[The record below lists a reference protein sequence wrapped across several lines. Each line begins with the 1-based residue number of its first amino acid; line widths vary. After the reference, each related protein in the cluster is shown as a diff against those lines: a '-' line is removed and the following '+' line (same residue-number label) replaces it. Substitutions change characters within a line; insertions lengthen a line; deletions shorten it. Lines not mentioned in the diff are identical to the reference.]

1 MDAIDILP
9 PGPAAYELWYRLLNC
24 GFRIAPGGGTDVFTS
39 HRGIRMM
46 PGGARQY
53 VETGPAMNWGKW
65 IERFREGRNFVTNGP
80 LLTFNVNGEPMG
92 AAIRIPAGRPYRAKL
107 SAEISSQVPL
117 RRVEFIQNGNVI
129 EGQNVPEGARSF
141 RMEKEVAVESSCWF
155 SVRVDGPPARGVYDD
170 VRPAPEPRAS
180 DPADATVLANAKV
193 RHGWGEPGYTLHQ
206 RVSAR
211 PALTFN
217 GISGGYSGPVNG

>member
-1 MDAIDILP
+1 
-9 PGPAAYELWYRLLNC
+9 
-24 GFRIAPGGGTDVFTS
+24 
-39 HRGIRMM
+39 MM

-92 AAIRIPAGRPYRAKL
+92 AVIRIPGGRPYRAKL

-129 EGQNVPEGARSF
+129 EGQDVPEGARSF

-170 VRPAPEPRAS
+170 TGVVRAHSGAIYIDVDGQP
-180 DPADATVLANAKV
+180 
-193 RHGWGEPGYTLHQ
+193 TLLKEDIELMI
-206 RVSAR
+206 RWVDR
-211 PALTFN
+211 LWDLLEERNNF
-217 GISGGYSGPVNG
+217 GSGGNRQTARQVITRAREHYQAKLVKAR